1 MKLKRLPEDFEVEE
15 LIGLWSEGNAP
26 RGGPFALYRLTKQG
40 LGTPEAIDAVL
51 AQWNLSRFQVAYAGM
66 KDRHART
73 TQFVTIKGSP
83 RRGFAQENLKLE
95 YVGQVGRP
103 IHARDI
109 TANRFTIVIR
119 DLTTEELAAANSAL
133 ATIAASGLPNYFDDQ
148 RFGSLGES
156 GEFIARPWCLGDY
169 ERAVWLALA
178 EPNVH
183 DRPDEREQKRILREC
198 WGDWPKCKATLARSH
213 RRSIITYLADKPG
226 DFRRAIALIRQ
237 DLRSIWLAAFQS
249 HLWNQIAARMIGLVC
264 RPEQLVMQTIGR
276 REVPFFMNLDE
287 AQRDELA
294 RMILPLP
301 SARLHLEEERGR
313 ESIAA
318 TAIHHGQSS
327 SQLTPDPLALKPLYD
342 QVLAAEGIELKQIRV
357 KYPRDAFF
365 SKGERSLV
373 FRPGE
378 LSHTAAADEIY
389 PRREKLSLRFTLPR
403 GSYATILVKR
413 VSGIDEIGD

>member
-1 MKLKRLPEDFEVEE
+1 MKLKRLPEDFQVQEQVD
-15 LIGLWSEGNAP
+15 LAP
-26 RGGPFALYRLTKQG
+26 HGGPFAFYRLTKEG

-51 AQWNLSRFQVAYAGM
+51 AQWNLSRAQVAYAGL

-73 TQFVTIKGSP
+73 TQFVTIKGGP
-83 RRGFAQENLKLE
+83 RRGFRQENLELA

-109 TANRFTIVIR
+109 TANRFVVVIR
-119 DLTTEELAAANSAL
+119 DLTDQELAAASAAL
-133 ATIAASGLPNYFDDQ
+133 ASIAASGLPNYFDDQ

-156 GEFIARPWCLGDY
+156 GDFIARPWCLGDY

-198 WGDWPKCKATLARSH
+198 WGDWPKCKALLDRSH
-213 RRSIITYLADKPG
+213 RRSIVTYLADKQG

-249 HLWNQIAARMIGLVC
+249 HLWNQIAARLIRLVC
-264 RPEQLVMQTIGR
+264 LPGQLVTQTIGR
-276 REVPFFMNLDE
+276 RELPFFLSLDD

-294 RMILPLP
+294 KAILPLP
-301 SARLHLEEERGR
+301 SARLHLD
-313 ESIAA
+313 ES
-318 TAIHHGQSS
+318 
-327 SQLTPDPLALKPLYD
+327 PLKPLYD
-342 QVLAAEGIELKQIRV
+342 QVLAAEGIELRQIRV
-357 KYPRDAFF
+357 KYPRDTFF
-365 SKGERSLV
+365 SKGERPLV

-378 LSHTAAADEIY
+378 LSHDAAADEIY
-389 PRREKLSLRFTLPR
+389 PRRQKLTLRFTLPR

-413 VSGIDEIGD
+413 VCGIDVDDT

>member
-1 MKLKRLPEDFEVEE
+1 MKLKRLPADFTVEE
-15 LIGLWSEGNAP
+15 QIELVP
-26 RGGPFALYRLTKQG
+26 RGGPFALYRLSKQG

-51 AQWNLSRFQVAYAGM
+51 DQWNLSRSQVAYAGL

-73 TQFVTIKGSP
+73 TQFVTIKGGP
-83 RRGFAQENLKLE
+83 RRGLRQDNLELS

-109 TANRFTIVIR
+109 VANRFIIVLR
-119 DLTTEELAAANSAL
+119 DLTDEELAAATATL
-133 ATIAASGLPNYFDDQ
+133 ATISASGLPNYFDDQ

-178 EPNVH
+178 EANVH

-198 WGDWPKCKATLARSH
+198 WGDWPKCKALLARSH
-213 RRSIITYLADKPG
+213 RRSIVTYLADKPG

-249 HLWNQIAARMIGLVC
+249 HLWNQIAGRHIRLVC
-264 RPEQLVMQTIGR
+264 RPEQLVTQTIGR
-276 REVPFFMNLDE
+276 REVPFFQSLDQ

-294 RMILPLP
+294 KAILPLP
-301 SARLHLEEERGR
+301 SARLHFGR
-313 ESIAA
+313 ARLPPSQDLGGDV
-318 TAIHHGQSS
+318 TAQQELRPPEDS
-327 SQLTPDPLALKPLYD
+327 LKPLYD
-342 QVLAAEGIELKQIRV
+342 QALAEEGIELRQIRV
-357 KYPRDAFF
+357 KYPRDTFF
-365 SKGERSLV
+365 SKGERPLV

-378 LSHTAAADEIY
+378 LSHAAAEDEVY
-389 PRREKLSLRFTLPR
+389 PRREKLTLRFTLPR

-413 VSGIDEIGD
+413 VSGLGMEGGEQIVD